1 MVRFSVPPAPGTM
14 PPLNETKRKRKT
26 TELTIPRNEPG
37 YILGYGKEAY
47 DKKNYTLYDLKS
59 AYIEHADDD
68 EDTAHLKGDVYKYMG
83 GSKCMPRKECEWSA
97 SIYLPDVR
105 DDGAWIDLRAV
116 RANKSKS
123 RVKFAKKA
131 KKGAELFVFRGLI
144 KPILGCK

>member
-1 MVRFSVPPAPGTM
+1 M
-14 PPLNETKRKRKT
+14 PPPNETKRKRKT

-83 GSKCMPRKECEWSA
+83 GSKCKLSSDRNLYFFSG
-97 SIYLPDVR
+97 SR
-105 DDGAWIDLRAV
+105 DTTLQNLR
-116 RANKSKS
+116 
-123 RVKFAKKA
+123 
-131 KKGAELFVFRGLI
+131 E
-144 KPILGCK
+144 PC

>member
-1 MVRFSVPPAPGTM
+1 M
-14 PPLNETKRKRKT
+14 PPPNETKRKRKT

-83 GSKCMPRKECEWSA
+83 GSKCMPRIECEWSA

-105 DDGAWIDLRAV
+105 EV
-116 RANKSKS
+116 RTKVLSYESTKYESTFVLPYKS
-123 RVKFAKKA
+123 
-131 KKGAELFVFRGLI
+131 LFYV
-144 KPILGCK
+144 

>member
-1 MVRFSVPPAPGTM
+1 MSPP
-14 PPLNETKRKRKT
+14 NETKRKRKT
-26 TELTIPRNEPG
+26 TELTIQTDR
-37 YILGYGKEAY
+37 KKAY
-47 DKKNYTLYDLKS
+47 DMRERRMYELSS

-68 EDTAHLKGDVYKYMG
+68 EDTAHLKGDVYMLGCKNI
-83 GSKCMPRKECEWSA
+83 PRKECEWSA

-105 DDGAWIDLRAV
+105 DDDAWIDLRAV

>member
-1 MVRFSVPPAPGTM
+1 MKCLKVLVYLFFCDGVEHIMKARFKGIIADERG
-14 PPLNETKRKRKT
+14 L
-26 TELTIPRNEPG
+26 
-37 YILGYGKEAY
+37 KEAY
-47 DKKNYTLYDLKS
+47 DIKNYTLYDLRS

-68 EDTAHLKGDVYKYMG
+68 EDTAHLKGNVYFYMG

-131 KKGAELFVFRGLI
+131 KKGAELFVYRGLI